1 MAIERDISKRLDSI
15 LQPSPGMGDDEAR
28 LPQPEAI
35 EQPDLTEP
43 GQPDMEGSIQVAGPA
58 QAAIRKLI
66 KSGKKKADRRVMPT
80 APEGEM
86 PDAGKVGRFKVV
98 PEADQP
104 LAEKVEQAV
113 ERRQKFSP
121 LTGKPGGS
129 PEEAFNLPRFADR
142 DAAGVVAGVAD
153 ALGIE
158 TKRVTFAQI
167 KAKAAES
174 GISESFLSRL
184 VGANGK
190 MMPSAVETYKA
201 LEVLET
207 SAGELDRLF
216 KLVNSG
222 AATDAQKLQ
231 LRQQIAF
238 HGMVQKA
245 VKGMQSETARALAV
259 FKIPREGNVSM
270 VRQVLEEYGGDKS
283 LQDLAQSYLTIE
295 SRAARNNL
303 VEKTMFS
310 SVKDIW
316 FTTFINGLLS
326 GPATHAK
333 NITGNTLF
341 GLWQIPE
348 RLIGSFYSH
357 ALPNGVRSWRS
368 AIPGSE
374 KDKVEL
380 DEALIMLQSLRTGAA
395 EGFEMAATAWRK
407 NAPSDAA
414 SKIDLQR
421 QQRESVGEA
430 LQRMTNASPDSFF
443 GKGLDLYGTAITL
456 PGRALMTEDE
466 FFKGVFYRM
475 EMNAQVLR
483 RGRKIYRDAI
493 ESGMSESEAAAKMTL
508 EVQSLMAN
516 PPADLEDAAVAFAQ
530 RGTFNMELPETL
542 KSLQKTFN
550 HPVLKVLVPFFKVIA
565 NIGIETV
572 ERTPF
577 AAISKRW
584 RDDFS
589 KGGPAR
595 DMALAKMSMGSLV
608 LYQFASY
615 AAEGRISGAGPS
627 RKADRDALMRTGWRP
642 YSVKVGDQWI
652 SYAGMEPVS
661 ALMAISANYA
671 EYAAREH
678 DDDKI
683 AEVFLGA
690 VHGMMDFLKE
700 QPYMQGIADVS
711 KFMQASEGERTASMW
726 NSIASQYGRF
736 AIGGSPFGAYNSM
749 IASINRLMDP
759 TVKDV
764 RASPDLPLGVRGF
777 VEGFRQY
784 RSRIPYA
791 NADLPDR
798 LNLWGDKMFSGQGVA
813 YEFVLPTRVSPIQF
827 DEVDDA
833 LVRIGSPISMPDRK
847 IKGVELDAYQ
857 YNRLLTIYGKELDA
871 KAGVLQTIR
880 SPGFD
885 LLTLDVQQNQVKS
898 THRKFMDAATQQL
911 ILEDAGLAQKIGE
924 MDEVRKAFGNY
935 YKPQ

>member
-1 MAIERDISKRLDSI
+1 MAIDPLNQRLDSI
-15 LQPSPGMGDDEAR
+15 LQPAPTMGVDEA
-28 LPQPEAI
+28 PQSQPEAV

-43 GQPDMEGSIQVAGPA
+43 GQPDMEGGIQVAGPSG
-58 QAAIRKLI
+58 AAIRKLI
-66 KSGKKKADRRVMPT
+66 RSGEKKPDRRVMPT
-80 APEGEM
+80 APEGEV
-86 PDAGKVGRFKVV
+86 PEAGQVGRFKVV

-104 LAEKVEQAV
+104 LAEKVGQAV
-113 ERRQKFSP
+113 DRRQKFSP

-129 PEEAFNLPRFADR
+129 PEEAFNLSRFADR
-142 DAAGVVAGVAD
+142 DAAGVVAGVSD
-153 ALGIE
+153 ALGIQ
-158 TKRVTFAQI
+158 TKRVTFAEI

-174 GISESFLSRL
+174 GISESFLARL
-184 VGANGK
+184 VGADGK

-216 KLVNSG
+216 KLVNAG
-222 AATDAQKLQ
+222 DATDSQKLQ

-238 HGMVQKA
+238 HAMVQKA

-259 FKIPREGNVSM
+259 FKIPREGNASM
-270 VRQVLEEYGGDKS
+270 VRQVLEDYGGDKS
-283 LQDLAQSYLTIE
+283 LQDLAQTYLTIE
-295 SRAARNNL
+295 SRAARNKL

-310 SVKDIW
+310 SLKDVW

-333 NITGNTLF
+333 NIAGNTLF

-348 RLIGSFYSH
+348 RLVGAFYGRV
-357 ALPNGVRSWRS
+357 LPNGVRSWR
-368 AIPGSE
+368 ATIPGSA
-374 KDKVEL
+374 KDKIEL

-395 EGFEMAATAWRK
+395 EGLQMAATAFRK

-421 QQRESVGEA
+421 QQRESVGET
-430 LQRMTNASPDSFF
+430 LQRITGASPESFL
-443 GKGLDLYGTAITL
+443 GKGLDFYGTAITL

-483 RGRKIYRDAI
+483 RSRKVYRDAI
-493 ESGMSESEAAAKMTL
+493 ESGMTESEAAAKMTL
-508 EVQSLMAN
+508 EARNLMDN
-516 PPADLEDAAVAFAQ
+516 PPADLEEAAVGFAQ
-530 RGTFNMELPETL
+530 RGTFNMELPDTL
-542 KSLQKTFN
+542 KALQKTFN
-550 HPVLKVLVPFFKVIA
+550 HPALKVLVPFFKVIA
-565 NIGIETV
+565 NIGIEVT

-589 KGGPAR
+589 AGGPAR
-595 DMALAKMSMGSLV
+595 DMALAKMSMGSLA

-615 AAEGRISGAGPS
+615 AAEGRISGAGPA

-652 SYAGMEPVS
+652 SYSGMEPVS
-661 ALMAISANYA
+661 ALMAIAANYA
-671 EYAAREH
+671 EYAAREP

-690 VHGMMDFLKE
+690 VHGMMDFLKD
-700 QPYMQGIADVS
+700 QPYMQGMADVS
-711 KFMQASEGERTASMW
+711 KFMEAAEGDRTAAMW

-736 AIGGSPFGAYNSM
+736 VIGGSPGGAYNSM
-749 IASINRLMDP
+749 VASINRLIDP

-764 RASPDLPLGVRGF
+764 KASPDLPLGVRGF
-777 VEGFRQY
+777 VEGYRQY
-784 RSRIPYA
+784 RSRIPYF
-791 NADLPDR
+791 NSDLPDR
-798 LNLWGDKMFSGQGVA
+798 LNLWGDKMMSGQGVA
-813 YEFVLPTRVSPIQF
+813 YEFVLPTRVSPVQF

-833 LVRIGSPISMPDRK
+833 LVRMGSPINMPSRK
-847 IKGVELDAYQ
+847 LKGVEMDSYQ
-857 YNRLLTIYGKELDA
+857 YNRLLTIYGKELNA
-871 KAGVLQTIR
+871 KSKILETIR

-885 LLTLDVQQNQVKS
+885 LLTLDVQQNQVQL
-898 THRKFMDAATQQL
+898 THRKLMDAATNQL
-911 ILEDAGLAQKIGE
+911 VLEDAYLAQKIGE